1 MPASLSGFN
10 FYNMKVNSRK
20 LRIKEG
26 EDYYLEGG
34 LMVFTSAYHLKRGFC
49 CQNNCRHC
57 PYRSNEGKFK
67 KTKNR

>member
-1 MPASLSGFN
+1 ME
-10 FYNMKVNSRK
+10 VNPDR

-49 CQNNCRHC
+49 CQNSCRHC
-57 PYRSNEGKFK
+57 PFKSITEKSK
-67 KTKNR
+67 KTKNQE